1 MEQRATGFVLE
12 SKLRAGLAERLAR
25 EARAQYVMVR
35 DYVGQ
40 LRDVPD
46 RAHLPV
52 VRIHQVAISVRV
64 AGEDALV
71 SQIGQGVMETTYPAE
86 QVNEP
91 H

>member
-1 MEQRATGFVLE
+1 MEQRATGLVLE

-52 VRIHQVAISVRV
+52 VRI
-64 AGEDALV
+64 
-71 SQIGQGVMETTYPAE
+71 Y
-86 QVNEP
+86 
-91 H
+91 